1 MAETDEPIHGTLL
14 INHQPDTLMNR
25 LYTLLALTRQRLAP
39 ILQPALTFARK
50 QADNRVYW
58 LVGALVIASFLV
70 FAENQLGEQN
80 MNALGGQ
87 YAAKGPNP
95 TELLQQW
102 RHTPDLIGQ
111 WQLALLE
118 MLLDMFLFIP
128 AYVGTLLIWCGYY
141 TEHSLF
147 VTNPRRP
154 RLTRLMRGLGQAVM
168 LGTLVG
174 AAADVVEN
182 LVLIG
187 WLFDWPVGWV
197 SSGLLSVIRVTKM
210 APIALA
216 LWYILLHPLGILL
229 SFREAF
235 LRLFGI
241 DQYDQEPI
249 RLGLLH
255 HIDQHRQNEA
265 AVNQHLRTLEPPQPT
280 PLTFRRYFRTIWR
293 GFLNVQFIVY
303 LLLLLFGLLQLDQ
316 FDELFY
322 SLINNDGKSRFWV
335 LLFSLVSLGLL
346 GGMVYVSSKLL
357 LFVQPNYFGQF
368 SPDQPADSAAKLL
381 ALQPELR
388 LLRNVPLWLAHAPF
402 VIMALT
408 LILNYGRLN
417 ALMGEQTANAGLAY
431 ITLLMAV
438 IASGLVFYWILRP
451 YHQSLDAQH
460 IALFEPLNPSHD
472 YALLVD
478 LAPRSIL
485 FGQGLLVATLMV
497 FLPTVTGLPAAQ
509 TIGLYAMV
517 CLWLAA
523 VAYLGT
529 LIYQFNNLPDFPL
542 IVILVGL
549 VLLFSRYN
557 DNSDIRL
564 SIPSGPNTAI
574 TAPCNVPAAQT
585 PSLDSSLALQRPD
598 IAAYYRQWL
607 ETRLQGDTT
616 SQLPVIVIA
625 TAGGGI
631 RAAAWTTEA
640 LSALNDSIPCF
651 DRHLFAISGVSG
663 GGVGAATYVATLAGH
678 RDSLTCQPRHDAAS
692 LKKPVQRVI
701 TEDLISPTAAA
712 MLFRGGVHNLMP
724 VVVPALDRNRWL
736 EDAWERGMLSDS
748 VRLDS
753 TTHQVLPQS
762 FLRLWPSNAELKG
775 NPLALPALL
784 LNGAAAE
791 TGQKVV
797 MTNLNLGN
805 TTDSLNPFYDV
816 ADLFASIRSDVP
828 YKTATF
834 LCARFP
840 FVTSGGKATGPL
852 PNITG
857 ATCRQTSYHVI
868 DGGYAENTG
877 ILTAVQLIKSLQ
889 RISDTIRIG
898 TTRRPVAR
906 QVRYFLIFLPNYAAA
921 DTPGTLSTLRFL
933 AEPVKGFLN
942 TWNRNSVGLDQLI
955 ANTLSKD
962 LSFNYTSLTL
972 DTRRHHYPLGWYISK
987 PAVEK
992 MSEQVRADI
1001 HAGLNERQAS
1011 VLCQIKTLL
1020 TSSFCPVST
1029 PSQRPKSI
1037 PQTFGAGLGKP
1048 IKKS

>member
-1 MAETDEPIHGTLL
+1 
-14 INHQPDTLMNR
+14 MNR
-25 LYTLLALTRQRLAP
+25 FYTLLTLTRQQLTPLLA
-39 ILQPALTFARK
+39 FARK

-58 LVGALVIASFLV
+58 LLGALVVLSFI
-70 FAENQLGEQN
+70 FFTEKQLGDQN

-95 TELLQQW
+95 TELLRQW
-102 RHTPDLIGQ
+102 RNTPDLSGQ
-111 WQLALLE
+111 WKLALLE
-118 MLLDMFLFIP
+118 MLLDMFLFVP

-141 TEHSLF
+141 VDHSLF

-154 RLTRLMRGLGQAVM
+154 RLARLMRGLGLAVM

-174 AAADVVEN
+174 ALADVLEN
-182 LVLIG
+182 LVLLG
-187 WLFDWPVGWV
+187 WLFAWPVGWV
-197 SSGLLSVIRVTKM
+197 GQGLMSAIRVTKM
-210 APIALA
+210 APIAVA
-216 LWYILLHPLGILL
+216 LWYMLLHPLGILL

-235 LRLFGI
+235 FRLFGLSR
-241 DQYDQEPI
+241 YDQEPI
-249 RLGLLH
+249 RLGLLEHINQH
-255 HIDQHRQNEA
+255 HQHEA
-265 AVNQHLRTLEPPQPT
+265 VVNQRLHELERQQPNLA
-280 PLTFRRYFRTIWR
+280 PLTFRRYLQATWR
-293 GFLNVQFIVY
+293 GFLNVQFIIY
-303 LLLLLFGLLQLDQ
+303 LLLFLFGLLQLDQ
-316 FDELFY
+316 FDELFF
-322 SLINNDGKSRFWV
+322 SLISSDEKGRFGV
-335 LLFSLVSLGLL
+335 LFFSLLALGLL
-346 GGMVYVSSKLL
+346 GGMVYVSSKIL

-368 SPDQPADSAAKLL
+368 TAGQPDESAAKLR

-388 LLRNVPLWLAHAPF
+388 LLRNVPLWLAHVPF
-402 VIMALT
+402 LIMAVT
-408 LILNYGRLN
+408 LMLNYRRLTS
-417 ALMGEQTANAGLAY
+417 LLDEQTANAGLAY

-451 YHQSLDAQH
+451 YHRSLEAQH

-485 FGQGLLVATLMV
+485 FGQGLLMATLMV
-497 FLPTVTGLPAAQ
+497 FLPTITGLPAAQ
-509 TIGLYAMV
+509 TIGLYAVV

-529 LIYQFNNLPDFPL
+529 LVYQFNNLPNFPL
-542 IVILVGL
+542 IVMLVVL
-549 VLLFSRYN
+549 VLFFSRYN

-564 SIPSGPNTAI
+564 SIPSGPNTSV
-574 TAPCNVPAAQT
+574 TAPCNVPTAPV

-598 IAAYYRQWL
+598 LAAYYNEWL
-607 ETRLQGDTT
+607 ATRLQNDTN
-616 SQLPVIVIA
+616 SLLPVVVVA

-640 LSALNDSIPCF
+640 LSALNDSIPGF

-678 RDSLTCQPRHDAAS
+678 RDTLTCQPRHDATN
-692 LKKPVQRVI
+692 LKKPVLHVI

-712 MLFRGGVHNLMP
+712 MLFRGGVNNFMP
-724 VVVPALDRNRWL
+724 LAVSDLDRNRWL

-753 TTHQVLPQS
+753 ATQQALPQS
-762 FLRLWPSNAELKG
+762 FLRLWPSKAELKG
-775 NPLALPALL
+775 NPLVLPALL

-816 ADLFASIRSDVP
+816 TDLFASIRSDVP

-840 FVTSGGKATGPL
+840 FVTSGGKATGRL
-852 PNITG
+852 PNIMG
-857 ATCRQTSYHVI
+857 NNSRQSSYHVI

-877 ILTAVQLIKSLQ
+877 ILTAVQLLKSLQ
-889 RISDTIRIG
+889 RISDTTRIG
-898 TTRRPVAR
+898 PTRRAVAR

-921 DTPGTLSTLRFL
+921 DTPSTLSTLRFL

-962 LSFNYTSLTL
+962 LSFAYTSLTL
-972 DTRRHHYPLGWYISK
+972 DTRRHQYPLGWYISK
-987 PAVEK
+987 PAVAK
-992 MSEQVRADI
+992 MSEQVREDI
-1001 HAGLNERQAS
+1001 HAGFNEKRANL
-1011 VLCQIKTLL
+1011 LCQLKTLL
-1020 TSSFCPVST
+1020 TPPPRPISG
-1029 PSQRPKSI
+1029 PSQRLKTI
-1037 PQTFGAGLGKP
+1037 PQTFPSRLGKAAE
-1048 IKKS
+1048 KS